1 LHSSVDIRNGTRI
14 FMRHMSPRVVTVV
27 LVFSLAAFAAQAQSQ
42 QASPRVIPVEAGKAT
57 IEGTA
62 LDSSGR
68 AIPDALVRLRDART
82 GQILATEH
90 ADKEGLFSFGPV
102 DPGLYI
108 VEIVGS
114 DRTVLAASPLLT
126 ADSDQVVSTVV
137 RLPVRTGMFGFL
149 GKTVPTAAIILSAAG
164 AAGILATSATGDP
177 VCEMPTR

>member
-1 LHSSVDIRNGTRI
+1 
-14 FMRHMSPRVVTVV
+14 MPHMSPRFLTVV
-27 LVFSLAAFAAQAQSQ
+27 LAFSLAAFAMPAQSQ
-42 QASPRVIPVEAGKAT
+42 QVSPRVIPGEAGKAT
-57 IEGTA
+57 VEGTA
-62 LDSSGR
+62 LDSSGQ
-68 AIPDALVRLRDART
+68 AMPNALVRLRDART

-90 ADKEGLFSFGPV
+90 TDKAGLFSFSPV

-126 ADSDQVVSTVV
+126 VDSGQAVSTVV

-164 AAGILATSATGDP
+164 AAGILATRATGEQP
-177 VCEMPTR
+177 CEMPTR